1 MYLKSLTYRR
11 FRNLEDHTIE
21 PSKTINVLVGHN
33 AQGKTNVLESIHVCC
48 AGRSHRT
55 AKDREL
61 ITFSK
66 DDAYIDARCIRRDG
80 EHRIEIGLSAT
91 NKKAVSINGT
101 PAKRLGELMGHMNAV
116 MFSPED
122 LSLVKDGPSWRRRF
136 IDMALSQM
144 SPVYFY
150 DLQHYLAALQQRN
163 TLLKDIANK
172 GTVSDTLPIWDQQLA
187 IYGAKLIVKRK
198 DFIKS
203 LKEIC
208 LDIHGRLSGG
218 QEELRLGY
226 QPMAQGESEV
236 EIQESLI
243 AYFEKNRDY
252 DIRRGITQGGPHRD
266 DVKLMLGDQD
276 VRSFGS
282 QGQQR
287 TCALSIKLSEIT
299 IMRETTHEAPLLLL
313 DDVFSELDGS
323 RRRWLLDYIG
333 EVQTFIT
340 CVDMQQSVFKEM
352 DDVKIYEVKSGNLEE
367 K

>member
-1 MYLKSLTYRR
+1 M
-11 FRNLEDHTIE
+11 
-21 PSKTINVLVGHN
+21 LVGHN

-55 AKDREL
+55 TKDREL
-61 ITFSK
+61 ITFLK
-66 DDAYIDARCIRRDG
+66 DDAYIDARCMRRDG
-80 EHRIEIGLSAT
+80 EHRIEIGLSTT
-91 NKKAVSINGT
+91 NKKAVRINGT

-144 SPVYFY
+144 SQVYFY
-150 DLQHYLAALQQRN
+150 DLQRYLAALQQRN
-163 TLLKDIANK
+163 TLLKDIAQK
-172 GTVSDTLPIWDQQLA
+172 GKISDTLPVWDQQLA
-187 IYGAKLIVKRK
+187 GYGAKLIVKRK
-198 DFIKS
+198 AFVAS
-203 LKEIC
+203 LKDLC

-218 QEELRLGY
+218 KEELKLSY
-226 QPMAQGESEV
+226 QPMVKGESEA
-236 EIQESLI
+236 EINEALI
-243 AYFEKNRDY
+243 TYFERNRDY

-266 DVKLMLGDQD
+266 DVKLILGDQD

-287 TCALSIKLSEIT
+287 TCALSIKLAEVS
-299 IMRETTHEAPLLLL
+299 IMREMTNESPLLLL

-323 RRRWLLDYIG
+323 RRKWLLEYIG

-340 CVDMQQSVFKEM
+340 CVDMQQSVFKAME
-352 DDVKIYEVKSGNLEE
+352 DVRIYEVQDGVLEGQ
-367 K
+367 